1 MEHKTL
7 DEMKR
12 VAQVIPLGTAP
23 RKMSRRERLER
34 WATILERY
42 EGRRLRPLMRVE
54 FLPEQERMLLRGDD
68 TPLTVAY
75 QDPILRDEG
84 LAGDRFGDALKFFDL
99 TEREAHYL
107 LCDCHYYGTM
117 TPAGVAARVRSMAQR
132 VTFRE
137 LWDNVRGAA
146 MSW

>member
-7 DEMKR
+7 DEIKR

-34 WATILERY
+34 WATMIERY
-42 EGRRLRPLMRVE
+42 EGRQLRPLMRVE

-75 QDPILRDEG
+75 QDPILREEG
-84 LAGDRFGDALKFFDL
+84 LASDRFGDALKFFDL

-117 TPAGVAARVRSMAQR
+117 TPAGVAARVRSIAQR
-132 VTFRE
+132 ATFRE